1 MNIHPPVSRYHVRAI
16 SASTVCALVLAVS
29 SCSGAAPSDEAA
41 VEPITSEAA
50 AEAASAGEQ
59 NIDSSNETDE
69 EPQAPSRLAV
79 VDESE
84 SVLAII
90 AEHPDLTTFAEL
102 VADFPHQQV
111 FTQARGVTIFAP
123 SDDAFSAM
131 SAEELAAL
139 TEDADAFTLFLS
151 AHMSIGSF
159 SLDSLSSTGTFVNA
173 MAEEVSVERSAG
185 LTEVGAAEVTDA
197 DLTAA
202 NGVIHVIDGTIDS

>member
-1 MNIHPPVSRYHVRAI
+1 MNIHPPTSRYHVRTIAAAAACVLALAVTSCS
-16 SASTVCALVLAVS
+16 SAST
-29 SCSGAAPSDEAA
+29 SDEAA
-41 VEPITSEAA
+41 VEPIASEVA
-50 AEAASAGEQ
+50 AEAAEANEQ
-59 NIDSSNETDE
+59 NVESTDATDE
-69 EPQAPSRLAV
+69 EPQAPSRLAL

-123 SDDAFSAM
+123 SDDAFSAL
-131 SAEELAAL
+131 SAEELATL
-139 TEDADAFTLFLS
+139 TEDTDAFTLFLS

-173 MAEEVSVERSAG
+173 MAEEVTVERTAG
-185 LTEVGAAEVTDA
+185 RIEVAAAEVTDA

-202 NGVIHVIDGTIDS
+202 NGVIHVIDGTIGG